1 MNVLIGY
8 FSETGNT
15 KKIAEAMGEEA
26 KNCGHSV
33 QIKTVGEIA
42 PSQLSDYDIVLLGST
57 CHSSDIA
64 APVRNLLDG
73 MPEGAQFKLAGFV
86 THATTMPEGEDWKK
100 EMYEKWAG
108 RCQGTFETASQAKG
122 IEFLG
127 YFHCQGAPSPPIEA
141 FIRSTIITDDD
152 QWAEYGEEVK
162 KHPTDEDIAAAK
174 EFIRSLLA
182 KS

>member
-1 MNVLIGY
+1 MKVLIGY

-15 KKIAEAMGEEA
+15 KKIAEAMAEEA
-26 KNCGHSV
+26 KSGGHEV
-33 QIKTVGEIA
+33 HIKTIGEIA
-42 PSQLSDYDIVLLGST
+42 PDQLPEIDICLLGST
-57 CHSSDIA
+57 CHSSDVA
-64 APVRNLLDG
+64 APVRNLLDSL
-73 MPEGAQFKLAGFV
+73 PERASFKLAGFV

-100 EMYEKWAG
+100 DMYEKWAG
-108 RCQGTFETASQAKG
+108 RCQITFETISQAKG

-127 YFHCQGAPSPPIEA
+127 YFHCEGAPSPPIEA

-162 KHPTDEDIAAAK
+162 KHPTDEDLQAARA
-174 EFIRSLLA
+174 FMQGLLA